1 MAHTILEIKNASLKL
16 ALGAGTF
23 TEYADAVDNA
33 ALNSASTANT
43 WTPISG
49 VNQQTASPLT
59 ETIVLNIGQDLKTG
73 SAWLFLRT
81 NHGAAGKVEF
91 YPAGGTT
98 PKVAADV
105 VFQAP
110 GTVGGAGG
118 GGIPT
123 SQATLLV
130 KGLAV
135 ITPAP

>member
-1 MAHTILEIKNASLKL
+1 MPHTILEIKNASFK
-16 ALGAGTF
+16 AAVGAGVLAEF
-23 TEYADAVDNA
+23 ADAVENA
-33 ALNSASTANT
+33 ALNSTSTANT
-43 WTPISG
+43 WAPING

-73 SAWLFLRT
+73 SLWLFLRN
-81 NHGAAGKVEF
+81 NHGLAGKVEF

-110 GTVGGAGG
+110 STVGGAA

-123 SQATLLV
+123 ATATLLV

>member
-1 MAHTILEIKNASLKL
+1 MAFTVLEIKNASLKV

-33 ALNSASTANT
+33 ALNMASTTNT
-43 WTPISG
+43 WAPING

-59 ETIVLNIGQDLKTG
+59 ETITLNLGQDLKTG
-73 SAWLFLRT
+73 SLWLFLRT

-91 YPAGGTT
+91 YPQGGTT

-110 GTVGGAGG
+110 AAVGGGAGT
-118 GGIPT
+118 IPAT
-123 SQATLLV
+123 TATLLV
-130 KGLAV
+130 KGLSV